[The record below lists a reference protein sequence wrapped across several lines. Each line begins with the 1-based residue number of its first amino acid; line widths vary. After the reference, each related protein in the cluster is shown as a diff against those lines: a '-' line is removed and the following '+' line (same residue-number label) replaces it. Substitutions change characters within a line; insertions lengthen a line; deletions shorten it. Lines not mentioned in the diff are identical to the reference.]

1 MSSYGDF
8 NSTEEMGRF
17 DFTMR
22 ATSNDIKTVN
32 SYGDM
37 AFISTD
43 QELPYDNEKK
53 ELSSVEIFLAGI
65 LESMMLTI
73 IREAKIK
80 KLSLDEIEAKAEV
93 KTTNPLRTLK
103 VVGVD
108 DAPRIEEIKI
118 KVYYYIDDITREEA
132 DKFMRDALEMDMVY
146 VGVKKG
152 FNIDV
157 EFIYEL

>member
-1 MSSYGDF
+1 
-8 NSTEEMGRF
+8 
-17 DFTMR
+17 
-22 ATSNDIKTVN
+22 
-32 SYGDM
+32 
-37 AFISTD
+37 
-43 QELPYDNEKK
+43 
-53 ELSSVEIFLAGI
+53 
-65 LESMMLTI
+65 MLTI

-118 KVYYYIDDITREEA
+118 KVYYYIDDISREEA
-132 DKFMRDALEMDMVY
+132 DKFMKDALEMDMVY
-146 VGVKKG
+146 SGVKKG
-152 FNIDV
+152 FKIDV

>member
-93 KTTNPLRTLK
+93 KTTNPLRALK